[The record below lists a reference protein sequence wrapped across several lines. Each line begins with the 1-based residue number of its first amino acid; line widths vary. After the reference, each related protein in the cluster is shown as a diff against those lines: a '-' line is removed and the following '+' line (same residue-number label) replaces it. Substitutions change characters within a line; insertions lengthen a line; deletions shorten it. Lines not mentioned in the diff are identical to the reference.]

1 MAKGKMMNIQQSRY
15 SNEEI
20 GRIGEEIYRRDIR
33 SHVLP
38 QHKGEFLVLDIQT
51 GDYEIG
57 ADDLQTEKRL
67 RARRPNGVLYG
78 LRIGYTSAYTLAGRM
93 EGGF

>member
-1 MAKGKMMNIQQSRY
+1 MNVEQSRY

-20 GRIGEEIYRRDIR
+20 GRIGEDIYQRDRR

-38 QHKGEFLVLDIQT
+38 QHKGEFLVLDIKT

-67 RARRPNGVLYG
+67 RAHRPNGVLYG
-78 LRIGYTSAYTLAGRM
+78 LRIGSTSTYTLRRGKAG
-93 EGGF
+93 GH

>member
-1 MAKGKMMNIQQSRY
+1 MNVQQSRY
-15 SNEEI
+15 SSEEI
-20 GRIGEEIYRRDIR
+20 GRIGEDIYRRDIR

-38 QHKGEFLVLDIQT
+38 QHKGEFLVLDIVT

-67 RARRPNGVLYG
+67 RARQPNGVLYG

-93 EGGF
+93 VEDRL

>member
-1 MAKGKMMNIQQSRY
+1 MDVQRSRY
-15 SNEEI
+15 SSEDV
-20 GRIGEEIYRRDIR
+20 GRIGESIYRRDIR

-38 QHKGEFLVLDIQT
+38 EHKGEFLVLDIET

-57 ADDLQTEKRL
+57 EDDLQTEKRL
-67 RARRPNGVLYG
+67 RARQPSGIFYG

-93 EGGF
+93 VEDRS